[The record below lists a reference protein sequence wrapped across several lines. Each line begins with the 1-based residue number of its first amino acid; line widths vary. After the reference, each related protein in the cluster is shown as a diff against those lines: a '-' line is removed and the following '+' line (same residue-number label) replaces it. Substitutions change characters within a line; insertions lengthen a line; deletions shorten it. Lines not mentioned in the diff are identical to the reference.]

1 MADAAGPA
9 ADLLPPKFQA
19 WFAGRGWSPRA
30 HQLEM
35 VAKGRA
41 GRDALLIAPTGGGKT
56 LAGFLPS
63 LIEIMQRPPANTPPA
78 TSTTD
83 VAGSSLGKFDRPV
96 GRSRGL
102 HTLYIS
108 PLKALAVDVERN
120 LNAPIAEMGLSI
132 VAESRTGDTGIA
144 RRQRQRVKPPDILLT
159 TPEQL
164 ALLCAWEG
172 ARLYFEDLR
181 CVILD
186 EIHTLHASKR
196 GDLLALDLA
205 RLQVLAPS
213 MRRVGLSATVDD
225 PEVIKAWMASHREV
239 DVTTAPSLS
248 SPPRSEREKVGRG
261 PAAAGDLPGVVDQG
275 PAAGPRPTAG
285 VTQPALSLPSPSPA
299 SPGGEEVRLHG
310 PSSIDL
316 VRGPAGAEPIVELL
330 LSEGRV
336 PWTGHTAQ
344 HAMAEVYDV
353 IRRSRIALVFVN
365 TRFQAE
371 FAFQELW
378 RLNDDGLPIAL
389 HHGSLAAEQRRKVEA
404 AMARGQLRAVVCT
417 STLDLGIDWGDVDLV
432 IQLASPKGASRMV
445 QRIGRANHRLDE
457 PSRALFVPANRF
469 EMLECQAAREAIA
482 ENKLDGDPPRVGA
495 LDVLAQHVMGCAVSE
510 PFDMLELYDE
520 VRSAGPYRDLSW
532 EDFEAVVDF
541 VSTGGY
547 ALKTYDRFRRIVQG
561 PDGRWRVRNLQI
573 AQRHRL
579 NVGTI
584 VTAAMLSV
592 RIATRRGQGGR
603 KIGEIEEGMLEML
616 DPGDTFIFA
625 GQVWALVGIT
635 NLDVLVSPAAHK
647 DPKMPSWGSSKF
659 ALSTYL
665 AKRVRQ
671 LMFDQEHWQVLPLDV
686 REWLEMQ
693 RDKSLIVGEDELL
706 LETFPKGKRHFMVCY
721 PFEGRLAHT
730 TLAMLLTR
738 RLERLG
744 VGPLGFVCND
754 YAMAIWALEPLDG
767 IDFDALFAED
777 MLGDD
782 LEAWLSE
789 SFMMKRAFK
798 GCAIVSGLIEKR
810 FPGAEQKTGR
820 QITFSTDLIYDVLRR
835 HEPDHLLLRCARAD
849 AATGLIDVAR
859 LGDMLARIRGRIRH
873 SPLDHLSPFSVPI
886 LLEIGK
892 ERSPGHAGEIIL
904 AEAED
909 DLIAEATR

>member
-1 MADAAGPA
+1 MADAGA
-9 ADLLPPKFQA
+9 ASVPSGLLPPRFEA
-19 WFAGRGWSPRA
+19 WFESRGWRPRV
-30 HQLEM
+30 HQLAM
-35 VAKGRA
+35 VEKGRA

-63 LIEIMQRPPANTPPA
+63 LIELSERPPANTP
-78 TSTTD
+78 
-83 VAGSSLGKFDRPV
+83 
-96 GRSRGL
+96 RGL

-108 PLKALAVDVERN
+108 PLKAMAVDVERN
-120 LNAPIAEMGLSI
+120 LNAPILQMGLPI
-132 VAESRTGDTGIA
+132 TAESRTGDTGLA
-144 RRQRQRVKPPDILLT
+144 RRQRQRLKPPDILLT

-172 ARLYFEDLR
+172 ARTFFEDLS

-186 EIHTLHASKR
+186 EIHTLHSSKR

-205 RLQVLAPS
+205 RLQQLAPR

-225 PEVIKAWMASHREV
+225 PAVIQRWMGVHRAL
-239 DVTTAPSLS
+239 DVVEAS
-248 SPPRSEREKVGRG
+248 SPPRSERERIEERG
-261 PAAAGDLPGVVDQG
+261 SATLAASPAPD
-275 PAAGPRPTAG
+275 RPSE
-285 VTQPALSLPSPSPA
+285 PALSLPSPA
-299 SPGGEEVRLHG
+299 SPGGEVEIVLG
-310 PSSIDL
+310 P
-316 VRGPAGAEPIVELL
+316 PGAEPVVDIL

-336 PWTGHTAQ
+336 PWAGHTAQ
-344 HAMAEVYDV
+344 HAMAEVYET
-353 IRRSRIALVFVN
+353 IRRARTALVFVN

-378 RLNDDGLPIAL
+378 RLNEDALPIAL

-404 AMARGQLRAVVCT
+404 AMARGELRAVVCT

-482 ENKLDGDPPRVGA
+482 ENRLDGDPPRVGA
-495 LDVLAQHVMGCAVSE
+495 LDVLAQHVMGCACSE
-510 PFDMLELYDE
+510 PFDMLQLYEE
-520 VRSAGPYRDLSW
+520 VRTAGPYRDVAW
-532 EDFEAVVDF
+532 EDFEQVVDF

-561 PDGRWRVRNLQI
+561 PDGRWQVRNLQT

-579 NVGTI
+579 NVGAI
-584 VTAAMLSV
+584 VSPAMLSV
-592 RIATRRGQGGR
+592 RIAGRGGRGGR
-603 KIGEIEEGMLEML
+603 KIGEVEEGMLEML
-616 DPGDTFIFA
+616 DPGDTFVFA
-625 GQVWALVGIT
+625 GQVWSLEAVT
-635 NLDVLVSPAAHK
+635 NLDVLVRPANDK
-647 DPKMPSWGSSKF
+647 DPKMPSWGGSKF

-665 AKRVRQ
+665 ARRVRQ
-671 LMFDQEHWQVLPLDV
+671 LMFDQSHWSVLPADT
-686 REWLEMQ
+686 REWLEAQ
-693 RDKSLIVGEDELL
+693 RDRSMIVGEDEML
-706 LETFPKGKRHFMVCY
+706 LETFPHGKRHFLVCY
-721 PFEGRLAHT
+721 PFDGRLAHT

-738 RLERLG
+738 RLERAG

-754 YAMAIWALEPLDG
+754 YAMAIWSLKPMDGLDY
-767 IDFDALFAED
+767 DELFAQD

-782 LEAWLSE
+782 LEAWLAE

-798 GCAIVSGLIEKR
+798 GCAIIAGLIERR
-810 FPGAEQKTGR
+810 FPGEQQKTGR

-835 HEPDHLLLRCARAD
+835 HQPDHLLLRCARDD

-859 LGDMLARIRGRIRH
+859 LGQMLARVQGRIRH
-873 SPLDHLSPFSVPI
+873 APLEHLSPFSVPI

-892 ERSPGHAGEIIL
+892 ERAPGGSAAEMML
-904 AEAED
+904 AEAEE
-909 DLIAEATR
+909 DLIAEAMS

>member
-1 MADAAGPA
+1 MADSAAPA
-9 ADLLPPKFQA
+9 ADPLPPRFA
-19 WFAGRGWSPRA
+19 DWFARRGWSPRA
-30 HQLEM
+30 HQLAM
-35 VAKGRA
+35 VERARA

-63 LIEIMQRPPANTPPA
+63 LIELSERPPANTP
-78 TSTTD
+78 
-83 VAGSSLGKFDRPV
+83 
-96 GRSRGL
+96 RGL

-120 LNAPIAEMGLSI
+120 LNAPILEMGLPV
-132 VAESRTGDTGIA
+132 VAESRTGDTGVS

-172 ARLYFEDLR
+172 ARLYFENLA

-205 RLQVLAPS
+205 RLQQFAPNL
-213 MRRVGLSATVDD
+213 RRVGLSATVDD
-225 PEVIKAWMASHREV
+225 PEVIKAWMANHS
-239 DVTTAPSLS
+239 
-248 SPPRSEREKVGRG
+248 K
-261 PAAAGDLPGVVDQG
+261 
-275 PAAGPRPTAG
+275 
-285 VTQPALSLPSPSPA
+285 
-299 SPGGEEVRLHG
+299 GGNDAV
-310 PSSIDL
+310 DL
-316 VRGPAGAEPIVELL
+316 VRGPPGAAPIVDVL

-336 PWTGHTAQ
+336 PWAGHTAQ

-353 IRRSRIALVFVN
+353 IKKSKTALVFVN

-378 RLNDDGLPIAL
+378 RLNEDALPIAL

-404 AMARGQLRAVVCT
+404 AMARGELRAVVCT

-445 QRIGRANHRLDE
+445 QRIGRANHRMDE
-457 PSRALFVPANRF
+457 PSRAIFVPANRF

-495 LDVLAQHVMGCAVSE
+495 LDVLAQHVMGCACSE
-510 PFDMLELYDE
+510 PFDLLALYDE
-520 VRSAGPYRDLSW
+520 IRASGPYRGLIW
-532 EDFEAVVDF
+532 EDFEQVVDF

-547 ALKTYDRFRRIVQG
+547 ALKNYDKFRRIVKG
-561 PDGRWRVRNLQI
+561 PDGLWRVRNAET

-579 NVGTI
+579 NVGAI
-584 VTAAMLSV
+584 VSPAVLSV
-592 RIATRRGQGGR
+592 RIALRAGRGGR

-616 DPGDTFIFA
+616 EPGETFVFA
-625 GQVWALVGIT
+625 GQVWRLVGVT
-635 NLDVLVSPAAHK
+635 NLDVLVQPAPSS
-647 DPKMPSWGSSKF
+647 DPKMPSWGGSKF

-665 AKRVRQ
+665 ALRVRQ
-671 LMFDQEHWQVLPLDV
+671 LMTDQPHWQVLPADV
-686 REWLEMQ
+686 REWLEAQ
-693 RDKSLIVGEDELL
+693 RDRSVIPGADEML
-706 LETFPKGKRHFMVCY
+706 LETFPRGKRHFMVVY

-738 RLERLG
+738 RLERAG
-744 VGPLGFVCND
+744 AAPLGFVCND
-754 YAMAIWALEPLDG
+754 YAMAIWALNPMDRLDFAEL
-767 IDFDALFAED
+767 FDED

-782 LEAWLSE
+782 LEAWLAD

-798 GCAIVSGLIEKR
+798 GCAIISGLIERR
-810 FPGAEQKTGR
+810 FPGQEKSGR
-820 QITFSTDLIYDVLRR
+820 QVTFSTDLIYDVLRR
-835 HEPDHLLLRCARAD
+835 HQPDHLLLRCARDD

-859 LGDMLARIRGRIRH
+859 LGGMLARIKGKIRH
-873 SPLDHLSPFSVPI
+873 APLERLSPFSVSVM
-886 LLEIGK
+886 LEIGK
-892 ERSPGHAGEIIL
+892 ERSPGQAGEMIL
-904 AEAED
+904 REAAD
-909 DLIAEATR
+909 DLIAEAMQ

>member
-1 MADAAGPA
+1 MADAAAPA
-9 ADLLPPKFQA
+9 LLPPRFDA
-19 WFAGRGWSPRA
+19 WFERRGWRPRA
-30 HQLEM
+30 HQLAM
-35 VAKGRA
+35 VEKGRQ

-63 LIEIMQRPPANTPPA
+63 LIEISERPPANSP
-78 TSTTD
+78 
-83 VAGSSLGKFDRPV
+83 
-96 GRSRGL
+96 RGL

-120 LNAPIAEMGLSI
+120 LNAPILEMGLPV

-172 ARLYFEDLR
+172 ARLFFQDLK

-186 EIHTLHASKR
+186 EIHTLHSSKR

-205 RLQVLAPS
+205 RLQQLAPD

-225 PEVIKAWMASHREV
+225 PAVIQRWMGVHRADLV
-239 DVTTAPSLS
+239 ADAPS
-248 SPPRSEREKVGRG
+248 
-261 PAAAGDLPGVVDQG
+261 
-275 PAAGPRPTAG
+275 TA
-285 VTQPALSLPSPSPA
+285 SRSPSPVRT
-299 SPGGEEVRLHG
+299 GEER
-310 PSSIDL
+310 SSSVAKTPEGALADL
-316 VRGPAGAEPIVELL
+316 VLGPPGAEPHVDIL

-336 PWTGHTAQ
+336 PWAGHTAQ
-344 HAMAEVYDV
+344 HAMAEVYEA
-353 IRRSRIALVFVN
+353 IRKARIALVFVN

-378 RLNDDGLPIAL
+378 RLNEDGLPIAL

-404 AMARGQLRAVVCT
+404 AMARGELRAVVCT

-457 PSRALFVPANRF
+457 PSHALFVPANRF

-482 ENKLDGDPPRVGA
+482 ENRLDGDPPRVGA
-495 LDVLAQHVMGCAVSE
+495 LDVLAQHVMGCACSE
-510 PFDMLELYDE
+510 PFDMLELYEE
-520 VRSAGPYRDLSW
+520 VRTAGPYRDLPW
-532 EDFEAVVDF
+532 EDFEQVVDF

-547 ALKTYDRFRRIVQG
+547 ALKTYDRFRRIVPG
-561 PDGRWRVRNLQI
+561 EDGRWRVRNQQT

-579 NVGTI
+579 NVGAI
-584 VTAAMLSV
+584 VSPAVLSV
-592 RIATRRGQGGR
+592 RIAGRAGRGGR
-603 KIGEIEEGMLEML
+603 KIGEVEEGMLEML
-616 DPGDTFIFA
+616 DPGDTFVFA
-625 GQVWALVGIT
+625 GQTWSLEGVT
-635 NLDVLVSPAAHK
+635 NLDVLVRPANDR
-647 DPKMPSWGSSKF
+647 DPKMPSWGGSKF

-671 LMFDQEHWQVLPLDV
+671 LMFNEEHWKVLPTDV
-686 REWLEMQ
+686 CEWLGAQ
-693 RDKSLIVGEDELL
+693 KDRSLIVREDEML
-706 LETFPKGKRHFMVCY
+706 LETFPKGQRHFLVCY

-738 RLERLG
+738 RLERAG

-754 YAMAIWALEPLDG
+754 YAMAVWALKPMDG
-767 IDFDALFAED
+767 LDFDELFAQD

-782 LEAWLSE
+782 LEAWLAE

-798 GCAIVSGLIEKR
+798 GCAVIAGLIERR
-810 FPGAEQKTGR
+810 FPGEQQKTGR

-835 HEPDHLLLRCARAD
+835 HEPDHLLLKCARAD

-859 LGDMLARIRGRIRH
+859 LGGLLERIQGRIRH
-873 SPLDHLSPFSVPI
+873 APLDHLSPFSVPI

-892 ERSPGHAGEIIL
+892 ERSPGGATEIML
-904 AEAED
+904 AEAEEE
-909 DLIAEATR
+909 LIAEALTQ

>member
-1 MADAAGPA
+1 MADASGPA
-9 ADLLPPKFQA
+9 AEDLLPARFRA
-19 WFAGRGWSPRA
+19 WFERRGWTPRP
-30 HQLEM
+30 HQLAM
-35 VAKGRA
+35 IAKARE

-63 LIEIMQRPPANTPPA
+63 LIELSERPPADAPA
-78 TSTTD
+78 
-83 VAGSSLGKFDRPV
+83 
-96 GRSRGL
+96 GL

-108 PLKALAVDVERN
+108 PLKALAVDIERN
-120 LNAPIAEMGLSI
+120 LTAPILEIGLPV
-132 VAESRTGDTGIA
+132 VAESRTGDTGLA
-144 RRQRQRVKPPDILLT
+144 RRQRQRAKPPEILLT

-172 ARLYFEDLR
+172 ARLFFESLR

-205 RLQVLAPS
+205 RLQQLAPTL
-213 MRRVGLSATVDD
+213 RRVGLSATVDD
-225 PEVIKAWMASHREV
+225 PEVIKRWMGWHAN
-239 DVTTAPSLS
+239 APS
-248 SPPRSEREKVGRG
+248 VGF
-261 PAAAGDLPGVVDQG
+261 AD
-275 PAAGPRPTAG
+275 
-285 VTQPALSLPSPSPA
+285 SSPA
-299 SPGGEEVRLHG
+299 SGGAATPLLHRKAGEVDRRDSAEREGALVTH
-310 PSSIDL
+310 PVDL
-316 VRGPAGAEPIVELL
+316 VTGPAGAQPIVEVL
-330 LSEGRV
+330 LSDGRV
-336 PWTGHTAQ
+336 PWAGHTAQ
-344 HAMAEVYDV
+344 HAMEEVYET
-353 IRRSRIALVFVN
+353 IKGARTALVFVN

-378 RLNDDGLPIAL
+378 RLNEDALPIAL

-404 AMARGQLRAVVCT
+404 AMARGELRAVVCT
-417 STLDLGIDWGDVDLV
+417 STLDLGVDWGDVDLV

-482 ENKLDGDPPRVGA
+482 ENALDGEAARIGA
-495 LDVLAQHVMGCAVSE
+495 LDVLAQHVMGCACSE
-510 PFDMLELYDE
+510 PFDLVALYDE
-520 VRSAGPYRDLSW
+520 VRTAGPYRELSW
-532 EDFEAVVDF
+532 EDFEQVVDF

-547 ALKTYDRFRRIVQG
+547 ALKTYDRFRRIIRDQ
-561 PDGRWRVRNLQI
+561 DGLWRVRNAQT

-579 NVGTI
+579 NVGAI
-584 VTAAMLSV
+584 VSPAMLSV
-592 RIATRRGQGGR
+592 RIAGRRGGIGR
-603 KIGEIEEGMLEML
+603 KVGEVEEGMLEML
-616 DPGDTFIFA
+616 DPGDTFVFA
-625 GQVWALVGIT
+625 GQVWRLMGVT
-635 NLDVLVSPAAHK
+635 NLDVLVSPANDA
-647 DPKMPSWGSSKF
+647 DPKMPSWGGSKF
-659 ALSTYL
+659 ALSTFL

-671 LMFDQEHWQVLPLDV
+671 LMFDERHWRVLPPDV
-686 REWLEMQ
+686 QEWLEAQ
-693 RDKSLIVGEDELL
+693 KIRSRIVGEDEML
-706 LETFPKGKRHFMVCY
+706 LETFPRGKRHFMAVY

-754 YAMAIWALEPLDG
+754 YALAVWALNPMDG
-767 IDFDALFAED
+767 LDFDALFDED

-782 LEAWLSE
+782 LEDWLAE

-798 GCAIVSGLIEKR
+798 GCAVIAGLIERR
-810 FPGAEQKTGR
+810 FPGEQQKSGR

-835 HEPDHLLLRCARAD
+835 HQPDHLLLRCARAD

-859 LGDMLARIRGRIRH
+859 LGQMLARIRGRIVH
-873 SPLDHLSPFSVPI
+873 APLDHLSPFSVPI

-892 ERSPGHAGEIIL
+892 ERSPGGAGEMIL

-909 DLIAEATR
+909 ELIAEALT

>member
-1 MADAAGPA
+1 MADASGPA
-9 ADLLPPKFQA
+9 AEDLLPARFRA
-19 WFAGRGWSPRA
+19 WFERRGWTPRP
-30 HQLEM
+30 HQLAM
-35 VAKGRA
+35 IAKARE

-63 LIEIMQRPPANTPPA
+63 LIELSERPPADAPA
-78 TSTTD
+78 
-83 VAGSSLGKFDRPV
+83 
-96 GRSRGL
+96 GL

-108 PLKALAVDVERN
+108 PLKALAVDIERN
-120 LNAPIAEMGLSI
+120 LTAPILEIGLPV
-132 VAESRTGDTGIA
+132 VAESRTGDTGLA
-144 RRQRQRVKPPDILLT
+144 RRQRQRAKPPEILLT

-172 ARLYFEDLR
+172 ARLFFESLR

-205 RLQVLAPS
+205 RLQQLAPTL
-213 MRRVGLSATVDD
+213 RRVGLSATVGD
-225 PEVIKAWMASHREV
+225 PEVIKRWMGWHAN
-239 DVTTAPSLS
+239 APS
-248 SPPRSEREKVGRG
+248 VGF
-261 PAAAGDLPGVVDQG
+261 AD
-275 PAAGPRPTAG
+275 
-285 VTQPALSLPSPSPA
+285 SSPA
-299 SPGGEEVRLHG
+299 SGGAATPLLHRKAGEVDRRDSAEREGALVSH
-310 PSSIDL
+310 PVDL
-316 VRGPAGAEPIVELL
+316 VTGPAGAQPIVEVL
-330 LSEGRV
+330 LSDGRV
-336 PWTGHTAQ
+336 PWAGHTAQ
-344 HAMAEVYDV
+344 HAMEEVYET
-353 IRRSRIALVFVN
+353 IKGARTALVFVN

-378 RLNDDGLPIAL
+378 RLNEDALPIAL

-404 AMARGQLRAVVCT
+404 AMARGELRAVVCT
-417 STLDLGIDWGDVDLV
+417 STLDLGVDWGDVDLV

-482 ENKLDGDPPRVGA
+482 ENALDGEAPRIGA
-495 LDVLAQHVMGCAVSE
+495 LDVLAQHVMGCACSE
-510 PFDMLELYDE
+510 PFDLVALYDE
-520 VRSAGPYRDLSW
+520 VRTAGPYRELSW
-532 EDFEAVVDF
+532 EDFEQVVDF

-547 ALKTYDRFRRIVQG
+547 ALKTYDRFRRIIRDQ
-561 PDGRWRVRNLQI
+561 DGLWRVRNAQT

-579 NVGTI
+579 NVGAI
-584 VTAAMLSV
+584 VSPAMLSV
-592 RIATRRGQGGR
+592 RIAGRRGGVGR
-603 KIGEIEEGMLEML
+603 KVGEVEEGMLEML
-616 DPGDTFIFA
+616 DPGDTFVFA
-625 GQVWALVGIT
+625 GQVWRLMGVT
-635 NLDVLVSPAAHK
+635 NLDVLVSPANDA
-647 DPKMPSWGSSKF
+647 DPKMPSWGGSKF
-659 ALSTYL
+659 ALSTFL

-671 LMFDQEHWQVLPLDV
+671 LMFDERHWRVLPPDV
-686 REWLEMQ
+686 QEWLEAQ
-693 RDKSLIVGEDELL
+693 KIRSRIVGEDEML
-706 LETFPKGKRHFMVCY
+706 LETFPRGKRHFMAVY

-754 YAMAIWALEPLDG
+754 YALAVWALNPMDG
-767 IDFDALFAED
+767 LDFDALFDED

-782 LEAWLSE
+782 LEDWLAE

-798 GCAIVSGLIEKR
+798 GCAVIAGLIERR
-810 FPGAEQKTGR
+810 FPGEQQKSGR

-835 HEPDHLLLRCARAD
+835 HQPDHLLLRCARAD

-859 LGDMLARIRGRIRH
+859 LGQMLARIRGRIVH
-873 SPLDHLSPFSVPI
+873 APLDHLSPFSVPI

-892 ERSPGHAGEIIL
+892 ERSPGGAGEMIL

-909 DLIAEATR
+909 ELIAEALT